1 MITPELL
8 ASVLDGL
15 QEKLSLCGQLVDAG
29 RCDWDCCKYTN
40 SYILFLPGEL
50 ESARALGFET
60 SQYKILDDSYHGGVK
75 AVPTSMGCC
84 VDPVLGDMAYKSLD
98 CRIFPFWFLIEQE
111 KLVLVEGLSC
121 PIVRDGLSIEGLR
134 LESLRV
140 ARLLSGDPDI
150 AAFLR
155 AGRMV
160 NYRAMTKQPEV
171 VEIKKIHIT
180 RAS

>member
-1 MITPELL
+1 MITPNLL

-15 QEKLSLCGQLVDAG
+15 REKLPLCGQLVEVG

-50 ESARALGFET
+50 DSARTLGFET
-60 SQYKILDDSYHGGVK
+60 SQYNILDDNYHGGAK

-84 VDPVLGDMAYKSLD
+84 VDPVLGDKAYKSLD
-98 CRIFPFWFLIEQE
+98 CRIFPFWFQIEQE
-111 KLVLVEGLSC
+111 QTVLVEGLSC
-121 PIVRDGLSIEGLR
+121 PIVREGLSIEGLR
-134 LESLRV
+134 LEALRV
-140 ARLLSGDPDI
+140 AELLSGDPDI

-160 NYRAMTKQPEV
+160 NYRTVAQQPEIPERKAIQIV
-171 VEIKKIHIT
+171 PST
-180 RAS
+180 

>member
-60 SQYKILDDSYHGGVK
+60 SQYKILDDNYHGGVK
-75 AVPTSMGCC
+75 AVPISMGCC
-84 VDPVLGDMAYKSLD
+84 VDPVLGDKAYKSLD
-98 CRIFPFWFLIEQE
+98 CRIFPFWFQIEQE
-111 KLVLVEGLSC
+111 QLVLVEGLSC
-121 PIVRDGLSIEGLR
+121 PIVREGLSIEGLR

-160 NYRAMTKQPEV
+160 NYRTMSQQPEAAERK
-171 VEIKKIHIT
+171 EIPIVPV
-180 RAS
+180 S